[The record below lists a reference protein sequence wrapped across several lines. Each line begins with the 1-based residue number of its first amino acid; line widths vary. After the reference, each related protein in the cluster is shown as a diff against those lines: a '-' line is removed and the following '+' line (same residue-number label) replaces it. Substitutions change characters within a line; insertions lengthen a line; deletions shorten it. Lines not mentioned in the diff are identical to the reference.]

1 MRAFS
6 ISLNHEK
13 LCLAGVGEHGVLSA
27 IVNWVA
33 GDHGS
38 DLFIHVGGLANEE
51 HIDWVKQK
59 SLQVGDE
66 IHVKIVEARS
76 VDKPVGKRRIRPAET
91 LKAKRQYVAG
101 WRKSLAQKSN
111 PGPKNPDRFCI
122 GMAAREARCVMN
134 VDKSPCRSLRLDAIV
149 HPYREGPQRQTA
161 MSDGDSACDPGVS
174 FMNEWL
180 ARNIPISAKIRDR
193 HKTSDAA
200 KRGNL
205 QGCAAWCAARGPVR
219 IRFHLREG
227 ITISGF

>member
-6 ISLNHEK
+6 ISLNRKK

-76 VDKPVGKRRIRPAET
+76 VDKPVGKRRIHPAET
-91 LKAKRQYVAG
+91 LKAKRQYVRRMAKELG
-101 WRKSLAQKSN
+101 WKIE
-111 PGPKNPDRFCI
+111 P
-122 GMAAREARCVMN
+122 
-134 VDKSPCRSLRLDAIV
+134 RSKK
-149 HPYREGPQRQTA
+149 P
-161 MSDGDSACDPGVS
+161 
-174 FMNEWL
+174 
-180 ARNIPISAKIRDR
+180 
-193 HKTSDAA
+193 
-200 KRGNL
+200 
-205 QGCAAWCAARGPVR
+205 
-219 IRFHLREG
+219 
-227 ITISGF
+227 